1 MDIGGGLSDWFFEM
15 LGRGF
20 GRLVKLLFGVQLNLS
35 EGGYVVL
42 GACVV
47 TPIIIFL
54 LFCGYATYKIILMER

>member
-1 MDIGGGLSDWFFEM
+1 M